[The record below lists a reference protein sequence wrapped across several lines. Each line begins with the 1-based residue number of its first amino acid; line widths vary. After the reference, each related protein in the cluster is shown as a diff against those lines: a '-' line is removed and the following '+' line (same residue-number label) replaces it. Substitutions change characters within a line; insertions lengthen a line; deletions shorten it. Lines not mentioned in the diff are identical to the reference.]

1 MTAAADRFLG
11 LARLTYA
18 DDGPERWAEAD
29 GLLARHPDLAAEDLF
44 VAAAVGDVDALR
56 GHLEREPAAARAA
69 RAEDG
74 WTALMCLTYAR
85 VPQRDA
91 YGCARLLLDA
101 GADPDAGVLLG
112 GDAPPFTVLTG
123 CFGEGEQGPGR
134 QPRHPQGEALAGLL
148 LDRGADPADGQTLYN
163 RMFGRDDSHL
173 RLLLAHGLGRGD
185 GGPWRRRLG
194 ERQDSPQRM
203 VALQVDWA
211 RDHGL
216 VDRIALLGAH
226 GFTEGAPPGAPSPW
240 HERRPLPGVLGAAT
254 PAGVRRAVAD
264 GADPDARA
272 HGRTLLH
279 HAAWMDDVELVEALL
294 AVGADPTLLDDD
306 HHATPLG
313 WAEWAYARRT
323 PALLR
328 AVTPEAAPPAGPGGT
343 A

>member
-1 MTAAADRFLG
+1 MTGSAAGRFLD

-18 DDGPERWAEAD
+18 DDDPGRWAAAGE
-29 GLLARHPDLAAEDLF
+29 LLAEQPGLVEEDVF
-44 VAAAVGDVDALR
+44 VAAAAGDTDALR
-56 GHLEREPAAARAA
+56 RHLERDPGAARAV
-69 RAEDG
+69 RGEDG
-74 WTALMCLTYAR
+74 WSALMCLTFAR

-91 YGCARLLLDA
+91 YGSARLLLQA
-101 GADPDAGVLLG
+101 GADPDAGVLIG
-112 GDAPPFTVLTG
+112 GPAPPFTALTG

-134 QPRHPQGEALAGLL
+134 QPRHPLGDALADLL
-148 LDRGADPADGQTLYN
+148 LDAGADPNDGQALYD

-173 RLLLAHGLGRGD
+173 RVLLPRGLGRGD

-211 RDHGL
+211 HDHGL
-216 VDRIALLGAH
+216 TDRLALLAAH
-226 GFTEGAPPGAPSPW
+226 GFTEPTTSPSPW
-240 HERRPLPGVLGAAT
+240 RARHPLPRVFGAAT
-254 PAGVRRAVAD
+254 PAGVRRVVAD

-279 HAAWMDDVELVEALL
+279 HAAWMDDVELAQALL
-294 AVGADPTLLDDD
+294 DVGADPGLLDDD

-313 WAEWAYARRT
+313 WAEWAHARRT

-328 AVTPEAAPPAGPGGT
+328 AVRPEQGSGG
-343 A
+343 